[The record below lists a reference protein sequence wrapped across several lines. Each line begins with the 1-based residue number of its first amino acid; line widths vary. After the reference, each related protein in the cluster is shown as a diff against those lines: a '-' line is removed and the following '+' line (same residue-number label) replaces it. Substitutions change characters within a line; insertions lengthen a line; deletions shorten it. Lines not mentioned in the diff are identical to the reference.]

1 MWIDKNKNDHVEEF
15 LKWNKMEVTLFFKL
29 FSSKKFKKKFFK
41 TLLCREE
48 GVFLFFLTFLRVGG

>member
-48 GVFLFFLTFLRVGG
+48 GVFLFF